1 MQQQNGG
8 PPSRSLIE
16 ASSTAAAGCGAG
28 GEQAT
33 TTELT
38 RVNFSDVVITN
49 GGEECVTVNT
59 AAVAVCGGDC
69 PEVAAEAAVA
79 IAAEAAAGK
88 KPLETAL

>member
-1 MQQQNGG
+1 M
-8 PPSRSLIE
+8 IE

-49 GGEECVTVNT
+49 GGSGGEEGVTVNT

>member
-1 MQQQNGG
+1 M
-8 PPSRSLIE
+8 IE

-38 RVNFSDVVITN
+38 RVNVNFSDVVITN
-49 GGEECVTVNT
+49 GGSGGEEGVTVNT
-59 AAVAVCGGDC
+59 AAVSVCGGDC

>member
-1 MQQQNGG
+1 M
-8 PPSRSLIE
+8 IE

-49 GGEECVTVNT
+49 GGGGGEECVTVNT